1 MNDIVMNIYSDGNIL
16 MMACKIVVYIF
27 ALESLSYLVSI
38 VMGVART
45 ACSK

>member
-1 MNDIVMNIYSDGNIL
+1 MESLVTSLYSDGNIL

-27 ALESLSYLVSI
+27 SLESLSYLVSI